1 MSDGVSLIAYAD
13 RLAGDL
19 PGLRRLLAGP
29 LAGFAGVHLL
39 PFYVPFDGADAG
51 FDPADHLTVDPR
63 LGHWDDLVALADDG
77 LAVTADL
84 IVNHVS
90 AESEAFRRWRSRDAG
105 PAEEGMFL
113 TYGAVFPDGA
123 TEEDLTRIFRPRPG
137 LPFTPVVRADGSR
150 RLVWTTFGSDQVDL
164 DVRNPAV
171 RAYHDAVLDALAAA
185 RVRTVRLDAAGYAVK
200 TAGSSCF
207 VTGETLAFIAE
218 LTGRAHRRG
227 LEVLVE
233 IHGHHRAQR
242 AVAEVA
248 DRVYD
253 FGLPPLVLEALFA
266 GRVDR
271 LASWLEVRPTNSV
284 NVLDTHDG
292 IGIVDVAAAD
302 GAPGLLAASE
312 ISALVEQVARHTGGL
327 SERASSRV
335 PWSDVPYALNT
346 TYLDALGRDEQAYLV
361 ARIVQLL
368 LPGPAHVY
376 YVGLLAGTNDTARFA
391 ATGAG
396 RELNRRV
403 YDPEALRTAL
413 ARPLVRAVLALVRLR
428 GRHPAF
434 AGTGGWE
441 QDGLSRLRFGWCSG
455 DHEVDAT
462 VDVASPG
469 FRLRVSGPGG
479 VHVASDVDELAAL
492 ADVGW

>member
-29 LAGFAGVHLL
+29 LTGFAGVHLL

-51 FDPADHLTVDPR
+51 FDPADHLSVDPR
-63 LGHWDDLVALADDG
+63 LGHWDDVAGLADDG

-84 IVNHVS
+84 IVNHIS
-90 AESEAFRRWRSRDAG
+90 AGSEAFRRWLSQDTRPG
-105 PAEEGMFL
+105 EEGMFL
-113 TYGAVFPDGA
+113 TYDAVFPTGA
-123 TEEDLTRIFRPRPG
+123 TEDDLTRIFRPRPG

-150 RLVWTTFGSDQVDL
+150 RLVWTTFGPGQVDL
-164 DVRNPAV
+164 DVTSPVV
-171 RAYHDAVLDALAAA
+171 RAYHDEVLGALAAA
-185 RVRTVRLDAAGYAVK
+185 RVRTVRLDAVGYAVK
-200 TAGSSCF
+200 TPGTSCF
-207 VTGETLAFIAE
+207 LTDRTLAFIAE
-218 LTGRAHRRG
+218 LTARAHRLG

-233 IHGHHRAQR
+233 VHGPHRAQQ
-242 AVAEVA
+242 AVAQVA
-248 DRVYD
+248 DLVYD
-253 FGLPPLVLEALFA
+253 FGLPPLVLEALVT
-266 GRVDR
+266 GRVER
-271 LASWLEVRPTNSV
+271 LASWLAARPANSV

-302 GAPGLLAASE
+302 GAPGLLPASE
-312 ISALVEQVARHTGGL
+312 ISALVERVAHHTGGL
-327 SERASSRV
+327 SVRASPPV

-346 TYLDALGRDEQAYLV
+346 TYFDALGRDERSYVV
-361 ARIVQLL
+361 ARTIQLL

-376 YVGLLAGTNDTARFA
+376 YVGLLAGTNDTGRFA

-396 RELNRRV
+396 RDLNRRV
-403 YDPEALRTAL
+403 YDQEALQAAL
-413 ARPLVRAVLALVRLR
+413 ARPVVRAVLALVRLR

-434 AGTGGWE
+434 RGRGGWSQE
-441 QDGLSRLRFGWCSG
+441 GPGRLRFGWRAG

-469 FRLRVSGPGG
+469 FRLRASGPGG
-479 VHVASDVDELAAL
+479 VRTAGDVDELAAL
-492 ADVGW
+492 VDVAW